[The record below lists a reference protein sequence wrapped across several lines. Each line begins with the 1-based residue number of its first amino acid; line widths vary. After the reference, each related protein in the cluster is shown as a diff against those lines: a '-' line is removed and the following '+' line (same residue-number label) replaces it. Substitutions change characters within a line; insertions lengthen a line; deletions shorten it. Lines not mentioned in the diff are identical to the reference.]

1 MDTSRNVRHL
11 NRLPALP
18 WSRAR
23 PLATIVELQ
32 NLNQPLPTTTAL
44 FEHLADA
51 VYLLDPAS
59 SKIIWGNR
67 CAWESLGL
75 TREQVLDHSVL
86 SLQMDVTGLPAWS
99 DIADV
104 IRATPCY
111 TFVGRHLHAQGH
123 EVPVEVNTTRFVDQG
138 REYFLSVAR
147 DISRRTAL
155 EGELKKRENQHWFA
169 LNEAMDG
176 LWDWDVVT
184 NEVFFSPQLKRM
196 LGYGPEEMAPE
207 LTTWSQNIHPD
218 DAARVLDIMRE
229 HLDGRRAR
237 YDAEY
242 RLRDRNGSWRWVV
255 DRGRVCERDASGAPT
270 RVVGMVQDVTRER
283 EARHALARSEEEQ
296 RTLIAALPDVVMR
309 LDRHGRH
316 LFVSESISTLGP
328 FTPAD
333 IVGRTHHDL
342 GLPEHLCHYWEDSIR
357 RVFDTGHAVDDRF
370 EMPLA
375 DGPHQFSWR
384 VVPDRDPTS
393 GVRTVLAICRDITES
408 SNAEAELARHR
419 HHLEELV
426 NERTAALAEAKASA
440 EAANRAKTRF
450 LAHMSHELRTPLA
463 GIIGMTSLARQQA
476 GDARLVEQLGM
487 VERAS
492 HHLLH
497 LINDIL
503 DLSKI
508 EAERMVLERMPYRL
522 GGVFDSLEPL
532 AGHRAAD
539 KGLAFALEIE
549 PGLAAQWLFGDPLRL
564 KQVVLNL
571 VDNAIKFTAAG
582 RVAVRVLQPPAG
594 DGAQRLRLEVQD
606 TGIGIDPED
615 MERLFAPFEQAD
627 NSTTRRF
634 GGTGLGLA
642 ISRQLV
648 QMMGGVLEVQSHPGL
663 GSMFWFELPLQP
675 APAGPD
681 EAREPSPE
689 ALRESLRDLVLRR
702 GKVEPLLVAEDDP
715 VSREISTMLLRL
727 AGFEVDVACDGQE
740 AVELA
745 SRRRYAMVLMDMQM
759 PRLNGL
765 EATRRIRET
774 GASRSALIVALTA
787 NAFDEDRLR
796 CLEAGMDD
804 YLSKPVQA
812 VLLYEKL
819 LWLLG

>member
-1 MDTSRNVRHL
+1 VQH
-11 NRLPALP
+11 PP
-18 WSRAR
+18 
-23 PLATIVELQ
+23 
-32 NLNQPLPTTTAL
+32 PTTTAL

-51 VYLLDPAS
+51 VYLLDPVTS
-59 SKIIWGNR
+59 NIVWGNR

-99 DIADV
+99 DIAEV

-111 TFVGRHLHAQGH
+111 TFVGRHRHAAGH
-123 EVPVEVNTTRFVDQG
+123 EVPVEVNTTRFIDQG

-155 EGELKKRENQHWFA
+155 EGELQKRENQLWFA

-176 LWDWDVVT
+176 LWDWNVST

-207 LTTWSQNIHPD
+207 LTTWSRNIHPD
-218 DAARVLDIMRE
+218 DAGRVLGLIRE

-237 YDAEY
+237 YEAEY

-255 DRGRVCERDASGAPT
+255 DRGRVCERDAAGQPT

-283 EARHALARSEEEQ
+283 EARDALARSEEEQ

-316 LFVSESISTLGP
+316 LFVSENISTLGP

-333 IVGRTHHDL
+333 IVGRTHQEL
-342 GLPEHLCHYWEDSIR
+342 GLPEHLCRYWDDSIQ
-357 RVFDTGHAVDDRF
+357 RVFDSGLAVDDRF

-375 DGPHQFSWR
+375 DGLHQFSWR
-384 VVPDRDPTS
+384 VVPDRDPAS
-393 GVRTVLAICRDITES
+393 GVRSVLAICRDITEAS
-408 SNAEAELARHR
+408 KAEAELARHR

-426 NERTAALAEAKASA
+426 TERTAALAEAKASA

-476 GDARLVEQLGM
+476 GDARLGGQLEM

-508 EAERMVLERMPYRL
+508 EAERMVLERVPYRL
-522 GGVFDSLEPL
+522 GSVFDSLEPL

-539 KGLAFALEIE
+539 KRLAFALEIE
-549 PGLAAQWLFGDPLRL
+549 PDLVDLWLFGDPLRL

-571 VDNAIKFTAAG
+571 VDNAIKFTPTG
-582 RVAVRVLQPPAG
+582 RVAVRVSRLPPQAG
-594 DGAQRLRLEVQD
+594 GPRLRLEVQD
-606 TGIGIDPED
+606 TGIGIEPADI
-615 MERLFAPFEQAD
+615 ERLFAPFEQAD

-648 QMMGGVLEVQSHPGL
+648 QMMGGVLDVHSHPGR
-663 GSMFWFELPLQP
+663 GSVFWFELPLQQ
-675 APAGPD
+675 APASPD
-681 EAREPSPE
+681 EAVEPSPE
-689 ALRESLRDLVLRR
+689 ALREALRQLIRRR
-702 GKVEPLLVAEDDP
+702 GTVEPLLVAEDDP
-715 VSREISTMLLRL
+715 VSREISTELLRL
-727 AGFEVDVACDGQE
+727 AGFDVDVACDGQE
-740 AVELA
+740 AVERA
-745 SRRRYAMVLMDMQM
+745 AGRRYAMVLMDMQM

-765 EATRRIRET
+765 EATRRIREA

-796 CLEAGMDD
+796 CMEAGMDD
-804 YLSKPVQA
+804 FLTKPVQA

-819 LWLLG
+819 LWLLD

>member
-1 MDTSRNVRHL
+1 MQH
-11 NRLPALP
+11 
-18 WSRAR
+18 
-23 PLATIVELQ
+23 
-32 NLNQPLPTTTAL
+32 PLPSTTAL

-51 VYLLDPAS
+51 VYLLDPDTS
-59 SKIIWGNR
+59 NIVWGNR
-67 CAWESLGL
+67 RAWESLGL

-99 DIADV
+99 DIAAV

-111 TFVGRHLHAQGH
+111 TFVGRHRHAQGH
-123 EVPVEVNTTRFVDQG
+123 EVAVEVNTTCFHDQG

-147 DISRRTAL
+147 DVSRRTAL
-155 EGELKKRENQHWFA
+155 EGELKKRENQLWFA

-207 LTTWSQNIHPD
+207 LTTWSRNIHPD
-218 DAARVLDIMRE
+218 DAARVMGLIRE

-237 YDAEY
+237 YEAEY
-242 RLRDRNGSWRWVV
+242 RLRDRNGNWRWVI
-255 DRGRVCERDASGAPT
+255 DRGRVCERDADGLAT
-270 RVVGMVQDVTRER
+270 RVVGMVQDVTGER
-283 EARHALARSEEEQ
+283 TARDALARSEEEQ

-316 LFVSESISTLGP
+316 LFVSENVGTLGP

-333 IVGRTHHDL
+333 IVGRTHEEL
-342 GLPEHLCHYWEDSIR
+342 GLPEPLCRFWQDSIL
-357 RVFDTGHAVDDRF
+357 RVFDSGRAIEDRF
-370 EMPLA
+370 EMTLP

-384 VVPDRDPTS
+384 VVPDRDPAS
-393 GVRTVLAICRDITES
+393 GVRTVLAICRDVTEAS
-408 SNAEAELARHR
+408 QAEAELARHR

-426 NERTAALAEAKASA
+426 AERTAALVEAKAAA

-463 GIIGMTSLARQQA
+463 GIIGMTGLARQQA
-476 GDARLVEQLGM
+476 GDDRLGEQLAM

-492 HHLLH
+492 QHLLH

-508 EAERMVLERMPYRL
+508 EAERMVLERVPFRL
-522 GGVFDSLEPL
+522 GAVFDSLAPM

-549 PGLAAQWLFGDPLRL
+549 PGLTATWLFGDPLRL

-571 VDNAIKFTAAG
+571 VDNAIKFTARGQVALCVTQHAAG
-582 RVAVRVLQPPAG
+582 EGVDEA
-594 DGAQRLRLEVQD
+594 RLRVEVQD
-606 TGIGIDPED
+606 TGIGIAPED
-615 MERLFAPFEQAD
+615 IERLFVPFEQAD

-634 GGTGLGLA
+634 GGSGLGLT

-648 QMMGGVLEVQSHPGL
+648 QMMGGALEVQSRPGQ
-663 GSMFWFELPLQP
+663 GSVFRFELPLER
-675 APAGPD
+675 APAGVE
-681 EAREPSPE
+681 EARDPPPE
-689 ALRESLRDLVLRR
+689 TLRERLRERLRH
-702 GKVEPLLVAEDDP
+702 GAPPEPLLVAEDDP
-715 VSREISTMLLRL
+715 VSREVSTLLLRQ
-727 AGFEVDVACDGQE
+727 AGFEVDVATDGQE

-745 SRRRYAMVLMDMQM
+745 ARRRYAMVLMDMQM

-765 EATRRIRET
+765 EATRRIREA
-774 GASRSALIVALTA
+774 GASRGAQIVALTA
-787 NAFDEDRLR
+787 NAFEEDRRR

-804 YLSKPVQA
+804 HLTKPVQA

-819 LWLLG
+819 LQLLR

>member
-1 MDTSRNVRHL
+1 MHHP
-11 NRLPALP
+11 LPA
-18 WSRAR
+18 
-23 PLATIVELQ
+23 
-32 NLNQPLPTTTAL
+32 TTAL

-51 VYLLDPAS
+51 VYLLDPDTS
-59 SKIIWGNR
+59 NIVWGNR
-67 CAWESLGL
+67 RAWESLGL

-99 DIADV
+99 DIASV

-111 TFVGRHLHAQGH
+111 TFVGRHRHAEGH
-123 EVPVEVNTTRFVDQG
+123 EVAVEVNTTRFHDQG

-147 DISRRTAL
+147 DVSRRTAL
-155 EGELKKRENQHWFA
+155 EGEMKKRENQLWFA

-176 LWDWDVVT
+176 LWDWDVIT
-184 NEVFFSPQLKRM
+184 NAVFFSPQLKRM

-207 LTTWSQNIHPD
+207 LTTWSHNIHPD
-218 DAARVLDIMRE
+218 DAARVLGLMRE

-237 YDAEY
+237 YEAEY
-242 RLRDRNGSWRWVV
+242 RLRDRNGSWRWVI
-255 DRGRVCERDASGAPT
+255 DRGRVCERDAAGLAT

-283 EARHALARSEEEQ
+283 SAREALARSEEEQ

-316 LFVSESISTLGP
+316 LFVSENISTLGP

-333 IVGRTHHDL
+333 IVGRTHLEL
-342 GLPEHLCHYWEDSIR
+342 GLPGHLCQFWEDSIR
-357 RVFDTGHAVDDRF
+357 RVFDSGHAIEDRF

-384 VVPDRDPTS
+384 VVPDRDPAS
-393 GVRTVLAICRDITES
+393 GVRTVLAICRDITEAS
-408 SNAEAELARHR
+408 QADAELARHR

-426 NERTAALAEAKASA
+426 AERTAALAEAKAAA

-463 GIIGMTSLARQQA
+463 GIIGMTGLAREQA
-476 GDARLVEQLGM
+476 GDARLIEQLGM

-492 HHLLH
+492 QHLLH
-497 LINDIL
+497 LINDLL

-508 EAERMVLERMPYRL
+508 EAERMVLERVPDRL
-522 GGVFDSLEPL
+522 GGVFDSLAPM

-549 PGLAAQWLFGDPLRL
+549 PGLSALWLFGDPLRL

-582 RVAVRVLQPPAG
+582 RVALRVSQPAVGEGVP
-594 DGAQRLRLEVQD
+594 RLRVEVQD
-606 TGIGIDPED
+606 TGIGIAPDD
-615 MERLFAPFEQAD
+615 IERLFAPFEQAD

-648 QMMGGVLEVQSHPGL
+648 QMMGGELDVRSHPDQ
-663 GSMFWFELPLQP
+663 GSVFWFELPLQR
-675 APAGPD
+675 APTGPD
-681 EAREPSPE
+681 EAHEPSPE
-689 ALRESLRDLVLRR
+689 ALREALRERMQRR
-702 GKVEPLLVAEDDP
+702 GVAEPLLVAEDDP
-715 VSREISTMLLRL
+715 VSREISTLLLRQ

-740 AVELA
+740 AVERA
-745 SRRRYAMVLMDMQM
+745 SSRHYAMVLMDMQM

-765 EATRRIRET
+765 EATRRIRES
-774 GASRSALIVALTA
+774 GASHGALIVALTA
-787 NAFDEDRLR
+787 NAYDEDRRR
-796 CLEAGMDD
+796 CLDAGMDD
-804 YLSKPVQA
+804 HLTKPVQA

-819 LWLLG
+819 LGLLR

>member
-1 MDTSRNVRHL
+1 MH
-11 NRLPALP
+11 P
-18 WSRAR
+18 
-23 PLATIVELQ
+23 
-32 NLNQPLPTTTAL
+32 PLPTSTAL

-51 VYLLDPAS
+51 VYLLDPVTS
-59 SKIIWGNR
+59 NIVWGNR

-99 DIADV
+99 DIAEV

-111 TFVGRHLHAQGH
+111 TFVGRHRHADGH
-123 EVPVEVNTTRFVDQG
+123 EVAVEVNTTRLVDQG

-147 DISRRTAL
+147 DISRRTAF
-155 EGELKKRENQHWFA
+155 EGELRKRENQLWFA

-176 LWDWDVVT
+176 LWDWDVRT

-207 LTTWSQNIHPD
+207 LTTWSHNIHPD
-218 DAARVLDIMRE
+218 DASRVLSLIRE

-237 YDAEY
+237 YEAEY

-255 DRGRVCERDASGAPT
+255 DRGRVCERDAAGLPT

-283 EARHALARSEEEQ
+283 AAREALARSEEEQ

-316 LFVSESISTLGP
+316 LFVSENVNMLGP
-328 FTPAD
+328 FTSAD
-333 IVGRTHHDL
+333 IVGRTHQEL
-342 GLPEHLCHYWEDSIR
+342 GLPEHLCRFWEDSIH
-357 RVFDTGHAVDDRF
+357 RVFDSGHAVDERF

-375 DGPHQFSWR
+375 DGPHQFNWR
-384 VVPDRDPTS
+384 VVPDRDPAS
-393 GVRTVLAICRDITES
+393 GVRTVLAICRDITEAS
-408 SNAEAELARHR
+408 SVEAELARHR

-426 NERTAALAEAKASA
+426 TERTAALAEAKAAA

-476 GDARLVEQLGM
+476 GDARLGAQLEM

-492 HHLLH
+492 NHLLH

-508 EAERMVLERMPYRL
+508 EAERMVLERVAYRL
-522 GGVFDSLEPL
+522 GSVFDSLEPL
-532 AGHRAAD
+532 GGHRAAD

-549 PGLAAQWLFGDPLRL
+549 PDLADLWLFGDPLRV

-571 VDNAIKFTAAG
+571 VDNAIKFTSKG
-582 RVAVRVLQPPAG
+582 SVAVRVSRLPLQAG
-594 DGAQRLRLEVQD
+594 EPRLRLEVKD
-606 TGIGIDPED
+606 TGIGIEPED
-615 MERLFAPFEQAD
+615 IERLFAPFEQAD

-648 QMMGGVLEVQSHPGL
+648 QMMGGVLDVHSRPGQ
-663 GSMFWFELPLQP
+663 GSMFWFELPLQQ
-675 APAGPD
+675 APAGHD
-681 EAREPSPE
+681 EAAEPSPE
-689 ALRESLRDLVLRR
+689 ALRETLRERVRHR

-715 VSREISTMLLRL
+715 VSREISTELLRL

-745 SRRRYAMVLMDMQM
+745 AGRRYAMVLMDMQM
-759 PRLNGL
+759 PQLNGL
-765 EATRRIRET
+765 EATRRIREA

-804 YLSKPVQA
+804 FLTKPVQA
-812 VLLYEKL
+812 LRLYEKL
-819 LWLLG
+819 LWLMD